1 MNVLFLSHR
10 LPYAPNR
17 GDRIRAFHLLREMS
31 QWADVDLISLVHD
44 REEAAQA
51 EALRSMTRSVT
62 LAHVPKVRNTVS
74 AIAHMAGSTPAT
86 HMMLFSPDAKA
97 AIDAAARR
105 KPDVVFSYCTGVA
118 PLALAPALSGRP
130 LVLDMVDVD
139 SEKWA
144 SLATKTTWPRAW
156 VYRREARL
164 LRAFEADV
172 TRRSKATLVVNAKEQ
187 ATLST
192 IAPGASIHT
201 VENGV
206 DTSSFRPQGPPA
218 AGAVVVFC
226 GVMNYSPNVE
236 GALWLCREV
245 WPLVRRAHPGARLDL
260 VGSDPVQAV
269 SALNDPASGIRVTG
283 AVPDVRP
290 YLWDGSVACAPLH
303 TARGVQNKVL
313 EAVAAGLPTV
323 VTSAVHEGLPREV
336 LVACQMA
343 DTAPAF
349 AAAIAE
355 LLATEPAKRRE
366 RATAADL
373 SALGWDR
380 RLAGLKTILSGVG

>member
-1 MNVLFLSHR
+1 VNVLFLSHR

-31 QWADVDLISLVHD
+31 RWSDVDLISLVHD
-44 REEAAQA
+44 REEAAQVD
-51 EALRSMTRSVT
+51 ALRSMTRSVT
-62 LAHVPKVRNTVS
+62 LARVPKLRNTVS

-86 HMMLFSPDAKA
+86 HMMLFSPDARA
-97 AIDAAARR
+97 AIDAAASR

-118 PLALAPALSGRP
+118 PLALTPALSGRP

-144 SLATKTTWPRAW
+144 ALATKTAWPRSW

-164 LRAFEADV
+164 LRAFERHM
-172 TRRSKATLVVNAKEQ
+172 TRRARATLVVNAKEQ
-187 ATLST
+187 ATLFT

-226 GVMNYSPNVE
+226 GVMNYPPNVD
-236 GALWLCREV
+236 GAVWLSREV
-245 WPLVRRAHPGARLDL
+245 WPLVRRAHPAARLDL
-260 VGSDPVQAV
+260 VGSNPAQAV
-269 SALNDPASGIRVTG
+269 SALSDPARGIRVTG

-290 YLWDGSVACAPLH
+290 YLWNASVACAPLH

-323 VTSAVHEGLPREV
+323 VTSAVHEGLPPDV
-336 LVACQMA
+336 LGACHAA
-343 DTAPAF
+343 DTPAAF

-355 LLATEPAKRRE
+355 FLALEPARRRE
-366 RATAADL
+366 RAISADL
-373 SALGWDR
+373 SALGWER
-380 RLAGLKTILSGVG
+380 RLAGLKTILLGAG